1 MSWSYP
7 EKTSTMSWSHPET
20 QAHTQPMPQQNPL
33 PLFEELKTMHRALF
47 QEQFE
52 QLEWRMVAS
61 FETSIARKGST
72 IAIKKTTFWLSPNR
86 DRNSEMTM
94 IFRSPKAKRLGT
106 QISSNAVTQATGVD
120 GDIKFVL
127 GFANDENVANC
138 VFNAHM
144 QNSATETNG
153 SYTHNLAPR
162 PVS

>member
-1 MSWSYP
+1 M
-7 EKTSTMSWSHPET
+7 
-20 QAHTQPMPQQNPL
+20 

-52 QLEWRMVAS
+52 RLEWRMVAS

-72 IAIKKTTFWLSPNR
+72 IAIKKTTFWLSPER
-86 DRNSEMTM
+86 DPNSEMTM
-94 IFRSPKAKRLGT
+94 AFRSPDAKKLGT
-106 QISSNAVTQATGVD
+106 QISSDAVTQATGVD

-127 GFANDENVANC
+127 GFANDENVANG

-144 QNSATETNG
+144 QDPATKTNG